1 MSKHVIR
8 AAILSSY
15 FDYNDYDNPI
25 KTYLDD
31 EDYIGL
37 LPEYS
42 KYLELRVKKNTANL
56 YDNLFYNYNPKTLA
70 YYSAGDR
77 LIRTLPL
84 NLTLNHHFV
93 SYIVLDRKSE
103 EHERVVYTFIDMFG
117 FLGGLFDFMYF
128 FGLIS
133 IQFFTEN
140 MYFNSVFSR
149 LYQIRKQDIILQ
161 NETKTSSYIFSCNIQ
176 MKNSPIKSSN
186 SSDIQSEINISR
198 CINNDHSYDESSNF
212 KKQKSTKGLS
222 EA

>member
-140 MYFNSVFSR
+140 MYFNSVFTR
-149 LYQIRKQDIILQ
+149 LYQIRMQ
-161 NETKTSSYIFSCNIQ
+161 E
-176 MKNSPIKSSN
+176 NS
-186 SSDIQSEINISR
+186 
-198 CINNDHSYDESSNF
+198 
-212 KKQKSTKGLS
+212 
-222 EA
+222 